1 MQRKETVMALRDI
14 LAIDA
19 SAGSVVDELISGLT
33 ETLGECSDGTYDTD
47 AVLFDLALA
56 VVNLSSEVVTRR
68 AEIIE
73 LEARLVN
80 LETRILEAGVSLR
93 ER

>member
-1 MQRKETVMALRDI
+1 MALRDI
-14 LAIDA
+14 LAIDNA
-19 SAGSVVDELISGLT
+19 ATGSVVDELISSLT
-33 ETLGECSDGTYDTD
+33 ETLSERSDGTYDTD

-80 LETRILEAGVSLR
+80 LETRILEAGLPLR
-93 ER
+93 KR